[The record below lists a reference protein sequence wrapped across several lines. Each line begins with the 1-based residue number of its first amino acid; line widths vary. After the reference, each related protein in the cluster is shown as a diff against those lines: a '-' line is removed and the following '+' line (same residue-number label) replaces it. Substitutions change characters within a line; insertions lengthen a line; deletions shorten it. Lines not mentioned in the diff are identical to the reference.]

1 MFSYFARVCVCARV
15 CARVCCLR
23 RQKVSDH
30 LELDL
35 RGVKGSL

>member
-1 MFSYFARVCVCARV
+1 MHVCARV